1 MMRTMPAALLLLT
14 ALCGCTPPA
23 ATDEGT
29 SDAAGT
35 ATEPRDTPVPALPG
49 SVPNA
54 PGMDDPLA
62 GTWWVLAPSHP
73 YLALRLSLVGTEEPA
88 ALQGH
93 WISFDWRA
101 TTQPEAL
108 VRRSKAVLVLASRD
122 GPPDAPRS
130 LLIEGGMPMLD
141 ENGMP
146 NGQSGHWR
154 IDLTRANLPGEPLR
168 LRGHAVH
175 STLTGQEGVDVDLVR
190 DFRAWTP

>member
-1 MMRTMPAALLLLT
+1 MRTFPAALLLL
-14 ALCGCTPPA
+14 ALPCGCSPPPSAGEAVPDASA
-23 ATDEGT
+23 A
-29 SDAAGT
+29 SPA
-35 ATEPRDTPVPALPG
+35 PRDTPSPVLPG
-49 SVPNA
+49 SVPGA

-73 YLALRLSLVGTEEPA
+73 YLALRLSLVGTEDAA

-108 VRRSKAVLVLASRD
+108 VRRSKAVLVLATRD

-130 LLIEGGMPMLD
+130 LELEGGMPMLD

-146 NGQSGHWR
+146 NGQSGHWS
-154 IDLTRANLPGEPLR
+154 IELTRANLPGEPLR

-175 STLTGQEGVDVDLVR
+175 STLTGQEGVDVDFVR
-190 DFRAWTP
+190 EFRAWTP